1 MNNDDISAA
10 VSAAFPI
17 VGIGA
22 SAGGLTALEQFLSH
36 VPPLSGMAIV
46 VVQHRDPHS
55 EGMLVELLQRHT
67 PMPVLQALD
76 QMPVEPDHVYVIPPG
91 WDLSLLHG
99 VLHLFEPT
107 EARGLRQPIDFFFKS
122 LADDRQHN
130 SIGVVLSGMGS
141 DGTIGL
147 RAIRQAGGASFAQSP
162 ASAQFDSMP
171 RSAID
176 ADVVDA
182 VAPADELPAKVIA
195 FVKRIRLVGDVQAQ
209 VEAEFQRTAAGFL
222 DKILVLLRTHTGH
235 DFSAYK
241 KNTIMR
247 RVERRMGLHQLHRID
262 DYLRY
267 VRENPKEV
275 DLLLG
280 ELLIGVTSFF
290 RDPGVWEQIEREVLP
305 ALRANHPDGALLR
318 AWIPGCSSGEEAYSL
333 AMLFRESLDA
343 LKTAQRYK
351 LLIFAS
357 DLDKE
362 AISRARAGVYPESIS
377 ADVSEARLKRFFV
390 PEAAGYRVSNEI
402 REMVIFAEQNVI
414 VDPPFTRIDFLSCR
428 NLLIYLEA
436 GLQEKLLQLFHY
448 SLSPGGHLL
457 LGSSESVG
465 PASSLFAGLPGRSRI
480 YRRLDV
486 PTPALPP
493 GMPAAFSHAGSR
505 SAASTPLGQGVS
517 VMAPDLEMLVEQ
529 LVLANYAPAALLVSA
544 KGEMLYVSG
553 KTGKYLEPAA
563 GKPSLNLF
571 AMARD
576 GLRQALSEAF
586 YRAVRENKA
595 TTLKRVRIN
604 NVGPANY
611 VDVVVQPLSE
621 PVALSGTV
629 LIVFRDVAAPS
640 TRRPRLATAEVVV
653 GEGQRIEA
661 VLQELQHARED
672 ARSSR
677 EEMQTS
683 QEELKS
689 TNEELQST
697 NEELQSTNEELTTSK
712 EEMQSMNEELQT
724 INNELRLKVAE
735 ISRASNDMRNLL
747 DSTEIAILFLD
758 ETLHVRRFTPS
769 TTKLFKLI
777 PGDAGRSITDIVCDL
792 DYPGLADDALE
803 VLRTLVFKES
813 DVPATDARWFRVR
826 VMPYRTQDN
835 RIDGLVITFADISA
849 SKRLE
854 IELQQTQVRLQALV
868 AGPISDSKDSGHALP

>member
-1 MNNDDISAA
+1 MNNDDTLPAASAF
-10 VSAAFPI
+10 FPI

-36 VPPLSGMAIV
+36 VPPQCGLAIV
-46 VVQHRDPHS
+46 VVQHRDPNS

-76 QMPVEPDHVYVIPPG
+76 QLPVEPDHVYVIPPG
-91 WDLSLLHG
+91 RDLSLMHG

-130 SIGVVLSGMGS
+130 SIGVILSGMGS
-141 DGTIGL
+141 DGTLGL
-147 RAIRQAGGASFAQSP
+147 RAIRQVGGASFAQTP

-209 VEAEFQRTAAGFL
+209 VEAEFQRTATGFL
-222 DKILVLLRTHTGH
+222 DKILVLLRAHTGH

-247 RVERRMGLHQLHRID
+247 RVERRMGLHQLPRID

-275 DLLLG
+275 ELLLG

-290 RDPGVWEQIEREVLP
+290 RDVVVWEQVKREVLP
-305 ALRANHPDGALLR
+305 ALRTNHPDGALLR

-333 AMLFRESLDA
+333 AMLFRESQDA
-343 LKTAQRYK
+343 LNTAQRYK

-362 AISRARAGVYPESIS
+362 AIARARTGVYPESMA

-390 PEAAGYRVSNEI
+390 PEALGYRVSNEI

-448 SLSPGGHLL
+448 SLTPGGYLL

-465 PASSLFAGLPGRSRI
+465 PASALFSGLSGRSRI

-486 PTPALPP
+486 PTPALPS
-493 GMPAAFSHAGSR
+493 GMSSAFNQSSSR
-505 SAASTPLGQGVS
+505 SVAVDLHGQGAS
-517 VMAPDLEMLVEQ
+517 AMAPDLPMLVEQ
-529 LVLANYAPAALLVSA
+529 LVLANYAPAALLVSN
-544 KGEMLYVSG
+544 KGEMLYFSG

-563 GKPSLNLF
+563 GKPNLNLF
-571 AMARD
+571 AMARE
-576 GLRQALSEAF
+576 GLKQALSGAF
-586 YRAVRENKA
+586 YRAVRESKTA
-595 TTLKRVRIN
+595 TLKRVRID

-621 PVALSGTV
+621 PLALSGTV
-629 LIVFRDVAAPS
+629 LIVFRAVAAPNP
-640 TRRPRLATAEVVV
+640 RRPRIAADTAAA
-653 GEGQRIEA
+653 EGPRLEA
-661 VLQELQHARED
+661 ALQELQHARED
-672 ARSSR
+672 ARSTR

-697 NEELQSTNEELTTSK
+697 NEELQSTNEE
-712 EEMQSMNEELQT
+712 EMQSMNEELQT

-735 ISRASNDMRNLL
+735 ISRAGNDMRNLL

-769 TTKLFKLI
+769 TTKIFKLI
-777 PGDAGRSITDIVCDL
+777 PGDAGRTVTDIVCDL
-792 DYPGLADDALE
+792 DYPGLAADAQE
-803 VLRTLVFKES
+803 VLRTLVYKET

-826 VMPYRTQDN
+826 IMPYRTQDN

-849 SKRLE
+849 GKRLE
-854 IELQQTQVRLQALV
+854 IELRQAQARLQVLMADPNARE
-868 AGPISDSKDSGHALP
+868 AGHGVS

>member
-1 MNNDDISAA
+1 MNNDKTMAA
-10 VSAAFPI
+10 VNAAFPI

-22 SAGGLTALEQFLSH
+22 SAGGLIALEQFLSH
-36 VPPLSGMAIV
+36 VPPQCGMAIV

-55 EGMLVELLQRHT
+55 EGMLVELLQRQT
-67 PMPVLQALD
+67 PMPVVQAQD

-91 WDLSLLHG
+91 WDLSLMHG

-130 SIGVVLSGMGS
+130 SIGVILSGMGS

-147 RAIRQAGGASFAQSP
+147 RAIRQAGGASFAQTP

-195 FVKRIRLVGDVQAQ
+195 FVKRFRLVGDVQAQ

-247 RVERRMGLHQLHRID
+247 RVERRMGLHQLPRID

-267 VRENPKEV
+267 VRENPHEV
-275 DLLLG
+275 ELLLG

-290 RDPGVWEQIEREVLP
+290 RDAAVWEQVKNEVLP
-305 ALRANHPDGALLR
+305 ALRDNHPDGALLR
-318 AWIPGCSSGEEAYSL
+318 AWVPGCSTGEEAYSL

-343 LKTAQRYK
+343 TPSAQRYK

-357 DLDKE
+357 DLDKD
-362 AISRARAGVYPESIS
+362 AIARARAGVYPESIS

-390 PEAAGYRVSNEI
+390 PEAAGYRVSNDI

-448 SLSPGGHLL
+448 SLRQGGYLL

-486 PTPALPP
+486 PTPALPS
-493 GMPAAFSHAGSR
+493 GMTSAFGQGGSR
-505 SAASTPLGQGVS
+505 LKAAAAHGAGAAA
-517 VMAPDLEMLVEQ
+517 MAPDIQALVEQ
-529 LVLANYAPAALLVSA
+529 LVLTHYAPAALLVSA
-544 KGEMLYVSG
+544 KGEMLYFSG

-563 GKPSLNLF
+563 GKPNLNLF

-576 GLRQALSEAF
+576 GLKQALSEAF
-586 YRAVRENKA
+586 YRAVRESKTA
-595 TTLKRVRIN
+595 TLKRVKIN
-604 NVGPANY
+604 TVGPAHY
-611 VDVVVQPLSE
+611 ADVVVQPLTE
-621 PVALSGTV
+621 PMALSGAV

-640 TRRPRLATAEVVV
+640 PRRPRLAADAAASDGLRV
-653 GEGQRIEA
+653 EA
-661 VLQELQHARED
+661 ALQELQHARED
-672 ARSSR
+672 ARSTR
-677 EEMQTS
+677 EEMQSS

-724 INNELRLKVAE
+724 INNELRLKVGE
-735 ISRASNDMRNLL
+735 VSRANNDMRNLL

-792 DYPGLADDALE
+792 DYPGLATDARE
-803 VLRTLVFKES
+803 VLRTLVFKET
-813 DVPATDARWFRVR
+813 DVAATETRWFRVR
-826 VMPYRTQDN
+826 IMPYRTQDN

-854 IELQQTQVRLQALV
+854 IELRQAQARLQAL
-868 AGPISDSKDSGHALP
+868 APGAEPKDGGHGLP

>member
-1 MNNDDISAA
+1 MNNDKTLAA
-10 VSAAFPI
+10 VNAAFPI
-17 VGIGA
+17 VGVGA

-36 VPPLSGMAIV
+36 VPPQSGMAIV

-76 QMPVEPDHVYVIPPG
+76 QMAVEPDHVYVIPPG
-91 WDLSLLHG
+91 WDLSLMHG

-130 SIGVVLSGMGS
+130 SIGVILSGMGS
-141 DGTIGL
+141 DGTLGL
-147 RAIRQAGGASFAQSP
+147 RAIRQAGGASFVQTP

-209 VEAEFQRTAAGFL
+209 VEAEFQRAAAGFL

-247 RVERRMGLHQLHRID
+247 RVERRMGLHQLSRID

-275 DLLLG
+275 ELLLG

-290 RDPGVWEQIEREVLP
+290 RDTEVWEQVQREVLP
-305 ALRANHPDGALLR
+305 ALRANHPDGAQLR

-333 AMLFRESLDA
+333 AILFRESLDA
-343 LKTAQRYK
+343 VNPEKRYK

-357 DLDKE
+357 DLDKD
-362 AISRARAGVYPESIS
+362 AIARARAGAYPESIS

-436 GLQEKLLQLFHY
+436 GLQEKLMHLFHY
-448 SLSPGGHLL
+448 SLAPGGYLL

-465 PASSLFAGLPGRSRI
+465 PASALFAGLPGRSRI

-486 PTPALPP
+486 PTPALSP
-493 GMPAAFSHAGSR
+493 GMSGAFSQTGLR
-505 SAASTPLGQGVS
+505 AASVALHGPGAAA
-517 VMAPDLEMLVEQ
+517 MAPDLPMLVDQ
-529 LVLANYAPAALLVSA
+529 LVLANYAPAAALVSN
-544 KGEMLYVSG
+544 KGELLYFSG

-563 GKPSLNLF
+563 GKPNLNLF

-576 GLRQALSEAF
+576 GLKQALSEAF
-586 YRAVRENKA
+586 YRSVRENNTA
-595 TTLKRVRIN
+595 TLKRVKISN
-604 NVGPANY
+604 AGPASY
-611 VDVVVQPLSE
+611 VDVVVQPISE

-629 LIVFRDVAAPS
+629 LIVFKDVPAPS
-640 TRRPRLATAEVVV
+640 PRRPRIAAEAAAGDAMRV
-653 GEGQRIEA
+653 EA
-661 VLQELQHARED
+661 ALQELQHARED
-672 ARSSR
+672 ARSTR

-758 ETLHVRRFTPS
+758 DTLHVRRFTPS
-769 TTKLFKLI
+769 TTHIFKLI

-792 DYPGLADDALE
+792 DYPGLAADARD
-803 VLRTLVFKES
+803 VLRTLVFKEM
-813 DVPATDARWFRVR
+813 DVPATEARWFRVR
-826 VMPYRTQDN
+826 IMPYRTQDN

-854 IELQQTQVRLQALV
+854 IELRQAQVRLQALA
-868 AGPISDSKDSGHALP
+868 AGSASKDRGHGLP

>member
-1 MNNDDISAA
+1 VNNKSLPT
-10 VSAAFPI
+10 VRESFPI

-36 VPPLSGMAIV
+36 LPPQSGLAIV

-67 PMPVLQALD
+67 PMPVQQVDD
-76 QMPVEPDHVYVIPPG
+76 QMQVKPDHVYVIPPG
-91 WDLSLLHG
+91 MDMSLMRG
-99 VLHLFEPT
+99 ALHLFEPT

-130 SIGVVLSGMGS
+130 SIGVILSGMGS
-141 DGTIGL
+141 DGTMGL

-176 ADVVDA
+176 AEVVDA

-209 VEAEFQRTAAGFL
+209 VEAEFQHAAAGFL
-222 DKILVLLRTHTGH
+222 DKILLLLRTHTGH

-247 RVERRMGLHQLHRID
+247 RVERRMGLHQLARID

-275 DLLLG
+275 ELLLA

-290 RDPGVWEQIEREVLP
+290 RDPTVWEEVKREVLP
-305 ALRANHPDGALLR
+305 ALQANHPEGGLLR
-318 AWIPGCSSGEEAYSL
+318 AWIPGCSTGEEAYSL
-333 AMLFRESLDA
+333 AMLFKEWADSGS
-343 LKTAQRYK
+343 TPHRYK

-357 DLDKE
+357 DIDAS
-362 AISRARAGVYPESIS
+362 AIVRARAGVYPESIA
-377 ADVSEARLKRFFV
+377 ADVSEERRKRFFV
-390 PEAAGYRVSNEI
+390 PEGAGYRVSNEI

-414 VDPPFTRIDFLSCR
+414 ADPPFTRIDFLSCR

-448 SLSPGGHLL
+448 SLALGGFML
-457 LGSSESVG
+457 LGSSESVA
-465 PASSLFAGLPGRSRI
+465 PASALFAGLPGRSRI

-486 PTPALPP
+486 PTPALPS
-493 GMPAAFSHAGSR
+493 GMPSAFGQIGSR
-505 SAASTPLGQGVS
+505 SSAAIAQAAGASA
-517 VMAPDLEMLVEQ
+517 MEPDLQMLVER
-529 LVLANYAPAALLVSA
+529 LVLENYAPAALLVSG
-544 KGEMLYVSG
+544 KGEMLYVCG
-553 KTGKYLEPAA
+553 KTGSYLEPAA
-563 GKPSLNLF
+563 GKPNLNLF
-571 AMARD
+571 AMARE
-576 GLRQALSEAF
+576 GLRQALSETF
-586 YRAVRENKA
+586 YRAVREGRV
-595 TTLKRVRIN
+595 TTLKRVRIDSTR
-604 NVGPANY
+604 PAKY
-611 VDVVVQPLSE
+611 VDVVVHPLSE
-621 PVALSGTV
+621 PLALSGKA
-629 LIVFRDVAAPS
+629 LIVFRDVAGPAP
-640 TRRPRLATAEVVV
+640 RRPRLATDAAA
-653 GEGQRIEA
+653 GEGERIEA
-661 VLQELQHARED
+661 ALQELQHARED
-672 ARSSR
+672 ARSTR

-689 TNEELQST
+689 ANEELQST

-735 ISRASNDMRNLL
+735 VSRANSDMRNLL

-758 ETLHVRRFTPS
+758 ENLRVRRFTPS
-769 TTKLFKLI
+769 TTKVFKLI
-777 PGDAGRSITDIVCDL
+777 PGDAGRSISDIVCDL
-792 DYPGLADDALE
+792 NYAGLAADALE
-803 VLRTLVFKES
+803 VLRTLVFRET
-813 DVPATDARWFRVR
+813 DVPGSDGRWFKVR
-826 VMPYRTQDN
+826 IMPYRTQDN
-835 RIDGLVITFADISA
+835 RIDGLVVTFADISA

-854 IELQQTQVRLQALV
+854 AELREAQARLQALMPNPN
-868 AGPISDSKDSGHALP
+868 AGKAGHGLP

>member
-1 MNNDDISAA
+1 MNNDKTMAA
-10 VSAAFPI
+10 VNAAFPI

-22 SAGGLTALEQFLSH
+22 SAGGLAALEQFLSH
-36 VPPLSGMAIV
+36 VPPQCGMAIV

-55 EGMLVELLQRHT
+55 EGMLVELLQRQT
-67 PMPVLQALD
+67 PMPVVQAQD

-91 WDLSLLHG
+91 WDLSLMHG

-130 SIGVVLSGMGS
+130 SIGVILSGMGS

-147 RAIRQAGGASFAQSP
+147 RAIRQAGGASFAQAP

-182 VAPADELPAKVIA
+182 VAPAEELPAKVIA

-209 VEAEFQRTAAGFL
+209 VEAELQRTAAGFL

-247 RVERRMGLHQLHRID
+247 RVERRMGLHQLPRID

-267 VRENPKEV
+267 VRENPREV
-275 DLLLG
+275 ELLLG

-290 RDPGVWEQIEREVLP
+290 RDAAVWEQVKNEVLP

-318 AWIPGCSSGEEAYSL
+318 AWVPGCSTGEEAYSL
-333 AMLFRESLDA
+333 AMLFREALDA
-343 LKTAQRYK
+343 TPSAQRYK

-357 DLDKE
+357 DLDKD
-362 AISRARAGVYPESIS
+362 AIARARAGVYPESIS

-390 PEAAGYRVSNEI
+390 PEAAGYRVSNDI

-448 SLSPGGHLL
+448 SLRQGGYLL

-486 PTPALPP
+486 PTPALPS
-493 GMPAAFSHAGSR
+493 GMTSAFSQTGSR
-505 SAASTPLGQGVS
+505 LEAAAAHGAGAAA
-517 VMAPDLEMLVEQ
+517 MAPDIQALVEN
-529 LVLANYAPAALLVSA
+529 LVLTHYAPAALLVSA
-544 KGEMLYVSG
+544 KGEMLYFSG

-563 GKPSLNLF
+563 GKPNLNLF

-576 GLRQALSEAF
+576 GLKQALSEAF
-586 YRAVRENKA
+586 YRAVRESKTA
-595 TTLKRVRIN
+595 TLKRVKIN
-604 NVGPANY
+604 TVGPANY
-611 VDVVVQPLSE
+611 ADLVVQPLTE
-621 PVALSGTV
+621 PMALSGTV

-640 TRRPRLATAEVVV
+640 PRRPRLAADAAASDGLRV
-653 GEGQRIEA
+653 EA
-661 VLQELQHARED
+661 ALQELQHARED
-672 ARSSR
+672 ARSTR
-677 EEMQTS
+677 EEMQSS

-735 ISRASNDMRNLL
+735 VSRANNDMRNLL

-792 DYPGLADDALE
+792 DYPGLAADARE
-803 VLRTLVFKES
+803 VLRTLVFKET
-813 DVPATDARWFRVR
+813 DVAATETRWFRVR
-826 VMPYRTQDN
+826 IMPYRTQDN

-849 SKRLE
+849 SKRME
-854 IELQQTQVRLQALV
+854 VELRQAQARLQALAPG
-868 AGPISDSKDSGHALP
+868 AGPKDGGHGLP

>member
-1 MNNDDISAA
+1 VNNDATSAA
-10 VSAAFPI
+10 VSTAFPI

-36 VPPLSGMAIV
+36 VPPQCGMAIV

-55 EGMLVELLQRHT
+55 EGMLVELLQRRT
-67 PMPVLQALD
+67 PMPVVQALD
-76 QMPVEPDHVYVIPPG
+76 QMQVEPDHVYVIPPG
-91 WDLSLLHG
+91 WDLSLMHG

-122 LADDRQHN
+122 LADDWQHN
-130 SIGVVLSGMGS
+130 SIGVILSGMGS
-141 DGTIGL
+141 DGTLGL
-147 RAIRQAGGASFAQSP
+147 RAIRQAGGASFAQTP

-182 VAPADELPAKVIA
+182 VAPADELPAKVMA
-195 FVKRIRLVGDVQAQ
+195 FDKRIRLVGDVQAQ

-247 RVERRMGLHQLHRID
+247 RVERRMGLHQLPRID

-267 VRENPKEV
+267 VGENPKEV
-275 DLLLG
+275 ELLLG

-290 RDPGVWEQIEREVLP
+290 RDAEVWEQVQRDVLP
-305 ALRANHPDGALLR
+305 ALRANYPDGALLR
-318 AWIPGCSSGEEAYSL
+318 AWVPGCSSGEEAYSL

-343 LKTAQRYK
+343 PDTTQHYK
-351 LLIFAS
+351 FLIFAS
-357 DLDKE
+357 DLDKDSI
-362 AISRARAGVYPESIS
+362 ARARAGVYPECIS

-390 PEAAGYRVSNEI
+390 PEASGYRISNEI

-414 VDPPFTRIDFLSCR
+414 VDPPFKRIDFLSCR

-436 GLQEKLLQLFHY
+436 KLQEKLMQLFHY
-448 SLSPGGHLL
+448 SLAPGGYLL

-465 PASSLFAGLPGRSRI
+465 SASALFSPLPGRSRI

-486 PTPALPP
+486 PTPALPS
-493 GMPAAFSHAGSR
+493 GMPSAFSQTNFR
-505 SAASTPLGQGVS
+505 SVAIALQGQGAS
-517 VMAPDLEMLVEQ
+517 VMAPDLQLLVEQ
-529 LVLANYAPAALLVSA
+529 LVLANYAPAAALVSN
-544 KGEMLYVSG
+544 KGELLYFSG

-563 GKPSLNLF
+563 GKPNLNLF

-576 GLRQALSEAF
+576 GLKQALSEAF
-586 YRAVRENKA
+586 YRAVRESKDA
-595 TTLKRVRIN
+595 TLKRVRIN
-604 NVGPANY
+604 HEGPANY

-629 LIVFRDVAAPS
+629 LIVFRDVAAPNP
-640 TRRPRLATAEVVV
+640 RRPRIAEAASAV
-653 GEGQRIEA
+653 EGLRVEA
-661 VLQELQHARED
+661 ALQELQHARED
-672 ARSSR
+672 ARSTR

-735 ISRASNDMRNLL
+735 VSRASNDMRNLL

-769 TTKLFKLI
+769 TVKIFKLI

-792 DYPGLADDALE
+792 NYPGLAADAME
-803 VLRTLVFKES
+803 VLRTLVFKET
-813 DVPATDARWFRVR
+813 DVSSSDARWFRVR
-826 VMPYRTQDN
+826 IMPYRTQDN

-854 IELQQTQVRLQALV
+854 IELRQAQARLQALV
-868 AGPISDSKDSGHALP
+868 PKPGSDPKDGGHGLP

>member
-1 MNNDDISAA
+1 MNNDKTLAA
-10 VSAAFPI
+10 VNAAFPI
-17 VGIGA
+17 VGVGA

-36 VPPLSGMAIV
+36 VPPQSGMAIV

-76 QMPVEPDHVYVIPPG
+76 QMAVEPDHVYVIPPG
-91 WDLSLLHG
+91 WDLSLMHG

-130 SIGVVLSGMGS
+130 SIGVILSGMGS
-141 DGTIGL
+141 DGTLGL
-147 RAIRQAGGASFAQSP
+147 RAIRQAGGASFVQTP

-182 VAPADELPAKVIA
+182 VALADELPAKVIA

-209 VEAEFQRTAAGFL
+209 VEAEFQRAAAGFL

-247 RVERRMGLHQLHRID
+247 RVERRMGLHQLSRID

-275 DLLLG
+275 ELLLG

-290 RDPGVWEQIEREVLP
+290 RDTEVWEQVQREVLP
-305 ALRANHPDGALLR
+305 ALRANHPDGAQLR

-333 AMLFRESLDA
+333 AILFRESLDA
-343 LKTAQRYK
+343 VNPEKRYK

-357 DLDKE
+357 DLDKD
-362 AISRARAGVYPESIS
+362 AIARARAGAYPESIS

-436 GLQEKLLQLFHY
+436 GLQEKLMHLFHY
-448 SLSPGGHLL
+448 SLAPGGYLL

-465 PASSLFAGLPGRSRI
+465 PASALFAGLPGRSRI

-486 PTPALPP
+486 PTPALSP
-493 GMPAAFSHAGSR
+493 GMSGAFSQTGLR
-505 SAASTPLGQGVS
+505 AASVALHGPGAAA
-517 VMAPDLEMLVEQ
+517 MAPDLPMLVDQ
-529 LVLANYAPAALLVSA
+529 LVLANYAPAAALVSN
-544 KGEMLYVSG
+544 KGELLYFSG

-563 GKPSLNLF
+563 GKPNLNLF

-576 GLRQALSEAF
+576 GLKQALSEAF
-586 YRAVRENKA
+586 YRSVRENNTA
-595 TTLKRVRIN
+595 TLKRVKISN
-604 NVGPANY
+604 AGPASY
-611 VDVVVQPLSE
+611 VDVVVQPISE

-629 LIVFRDVAAPS
+629 LIVFKDVPAPS
-640 TRRPRLATAEVVV
+640 PRRPRIAAEAAAGDAMRV
-653 GEGQRIEA
+653 EA
-661 VLQELQHARED
+661 ALQELQHARED
-672 ARSSR
+672 ARSTR

-758 ETLHVRRFTPS
+758 DTLHVRRFTPS
-769 TTKLFKLI
+769 TTHIFKLI

-792 DYPGLADDALE
+792 DYPGLAADARD
-803 VLRTLVFKES
+803 VLRTLVFKEM
-813 DVPATDARWFRVR
+813 DVPATEARWFRVR
-826 VMPYRTQDN
+826 IMPYRTQDN

-854 IELQQTQVRLQALV
+854 IELRQAQVRLQALA
-868 AGPISDSKDSGHALP
+868 AGSASKDRGHGLP

>member
-1 MNNDDISAA
+1 MNNDKTMAA
-10 VSAAFPI
+10 VNAAFPI

-22 SAGGLTALEQFLSH
+22 SAGGLIALEQFLSH
-36 VPPLSGMAIV
+36 VPPQCGMAIV

-55 EGMLVELLQRHT
+55 EGMLVELLQRQT
-67 PMPVLQALD
+67 PMPVVQAQD

-91 WDLSLLHG
+91 WDLSLMHG

-130 SIGVVLSGMGS
+130 SIGVILSGMGS

-147 RAIRQAGGASFAQSP
+147 RAIRQAGGASFAQTP

-195 FVKRIRLVGDVQAQ
+195 FVKRFRLVGDVQAQ

-247 RVERRMGLHQLHRID
+247 RVERRMGLHQLPRID

-267 VRENPKEV
+267 VRENPHEV
-275 DLLLG
+275 ELLLG

-290 RDPGVWEQIEREVLP
+290 RDAAVWEQVKNEVLP
-305 ALRANHPDGALLR
+305 ALRDNHPDGALLR
-318 AWIPGCSSGEEAYSL
+318 AWVPGCSTGEEAYSL

-343 LKTAQRYK
+343 TPSAQRYK

-357 DLDKE
+357 DLDKD
-362 AISRARAGVYPESIS
+362 AIARARAGVYPESIS

-390 PEAAGYRVSNEI
+390 PEAAGYRVSNDI

-448 SLSPGGHLL
+448 SLRQGGYLL

-486 PTPALPP
+486 PTPALPS
-493 GMPAAFSHAGSR
+493 GMTSAFGQGGSR
-505 SAASTPLGQGVS
+505 LEAAAAHGAGAAA
-517 VMAPDLEMLVEQ
+517 MAPDIQALVEQ
-529 LVLANYAPAALLVSA
+529 LVLTHYAPAALLVSA
-544 KGEMLYVSG
+544 KGEMLYFSG

-563 GKPSLNLF
+563 GKPNLNLF

-576 GLRQALSEAF
+576 GLKQALSEAF
-586 YRAVRENKA
+586 YRAVRESKTA
-595 TTLKRVRIN
+595 TLKRVKIN
-604 NVGPANY
+604 TVGPAHY
-611 VDVVVQPLSE
+611 ADVVVQPLTE
-621 PVALSGTV
+621 PMALSGAV

-640 TRRPRLATAEVVV
+640 PRRPRLAADAAASDGLRV
-653 GEGQRIEA
+653 EA
-661 VLQELQHARED
+661 ALQELQHARED
-672 ARSSR
+672 ARSTR
-677 EEMQTS
+677 EEMQSS

-724 INNELRLKVAE
+724 INNELRLKVGE
-735 ISRASNDMRNLL
+735 VSRANNDMRNLL

-792 DYPGLADDALE
+792 DYPGLATDARE
-803 VLRTLVFKES
+803 VLRTLVFKET
-813 DVPATDARWFRVR
+813 DVAATETRWFRVR
-826 VMPYRTQDN
+826 IMPYRTQDN

-854 IELQQTQVRLQALV
+854 IELRQAQARLQAL
-868 AGPISDSKDSGHALP
+868 APGAEPKDGGHGLP

>member
-1 MNNDDISAA
+1 MNKDDTSAA

-36 VPPLSGMAIV
+36 VPPQSGLAIV

-76 QMPVEPDHVYVIPPG
+76 QMLVEPDHVYVIPPG
-91 WDLSLLHG
+91 RDLSLLHG

-107 EARGLRQPIDFFFKS
+107 EARGLRQPIDFFLKS

-141 DGTIGL
+141 DGTLGL
-147 RAIRQAGGASFAQSP
+147 RAIRQAGGASFAQTP

-195 FVKRIRLVGDVQAQ
+195 FVKRIRLVGDIQAQ

-247 RVERRMGLHQLHRID
+247 RVERRMGLHQLPRID

-275 DLLLG
+275 ELLLG

-290 RDPGVWEQIEREVLP
+290 RDAAVWEQVQREVLP
-305 ALRANHPDGALLR
+305 ALRGNHPEGGLLR
-318 AWIPGCSSGEEAYSL
+318 AWIPGCSSGEEAYTL
-333 AMLFRESLDA
+333 AMLFRESQDDVNV
-343 LKTAQRYK
+343 AQRHK

-362 AISRARAGVYPESIS
+362 AIVRARSGVYPESIS
-377 ADVSEARLKRFFV
+377 ADVSAARLKRFFV

-436 GLQEKLLQLFHY
+436 GLQEKLLQIFHY
-448 SLSPGGHLL
+448 SLAPRGYLL

-465 PASSLFAGLPGRSRI
+465 PASALFTGLPGRSRI

-486 PTPALPP
+486 TTPALLS
-493 GMPAAFSHAGSR
+493 GMSNTFSHAGSR
-505 SAASTPLGQGVS
+505 AAVVGLAGQG
-517 VMAPDLEMLVEQ
+517 AAAIPPDLPTLVEQ
-529 LVLANYAPAALLVSA
+529 LVLANYAPAALLVSS
-544 KGEMLYVSG
+544 KGEMLYFSG

-563 GKPSLNLF
+563 GKPNLNLF

-576 GLRQALSEAF
+576 GLKQALSEAF
-586 YRAVRENKA
+586 YRAVREAKTA
-595 TTLKRVRIN
+595 TLKRVRISH
-604 NVGPANY
+604 VGAASH

-629 LIVFRDVAAPS
+629 LIVFKDVAAPS
-640 TRRPRLATAEVVV
+640 PRRPRVAVDAATS
-653 GEGQRIEA
+653 EGLRMEA
-661 VLQELQHARED
+661 ALQELQHARED
-672 ARSSR
+672 ARSTR

-735 ISRASNDMRNLL
+735 VSRASNDMRNLL

-792 DYPGLADDALE
+792 DYSGLADDARE
-803 VLRTLVFKES
+803 VLRTLVFRET
-813 DVPATDARWFRVR
+813 DVSATGERWFRVR
-826 VMPYRTQDN
+826 IMPYRTQDN

-854 IELQQTQVRLQALV
+854 IELRQTQARLQALV
-868 AGPISDSKDSGHALP
+868 AGPGARSKESGHGLP